1 MHGRA
6 PDRARRQPVTP
17 AAQPIVTIVGAISDR
32 DIDAVRAL
40 FRDYAASLPFDLG
53 FQRFDEELAG
63 LPGPYGPYGPPGGCL
78 LLAREG
84 KGGAIGVVGL
94 KPLAPGIAE
103 VKRLYV
109 VPSARALGLGRAL
122 LERALAEAAARG
134 YQRVRLDSH
143 RPSMGPAI
151 ALYLRLGFVEIPAY
165 GPNPDG
171 AFAFFEKRLSRVRST
186 D

>member
-6 PDRARRQPVTP
+6 PDRARRQPVGP
-17 AAQPIVTIVGAISDR
+17 AAQPIVTLVGAASDR

-53 FQRFDEELAG
+53 FQHFDEELAG
-63 LPGPYGPYGPPGGCL
+63 LPGSYGPPGGCL

-122 LERALAEAAARG
+122 LERALAEAAARS
-134 YQRVRLDSH
+134 YERVRLDSH
-143 RPSMGPAI
+143 RSSMGPAI

-171 AFAFFEKRLSRVRST
+171 AFAFFEKRLQG
-186 D
+186 